1 MLQFKVSWFLLF
13 AVCLMIFDQQTDAG
27 GYCKHT
33 KECPYYEKCNLHVL
47 GGFCMP
53 GCDDVHPCRFSQSG
67 LHCHP
72 ERLKCTECTGKDKE
86 CGKGGTCY
94 PDGHCEWH

>member
-1 MLQFKVSWFLLF
+1 MISLLYDIFVSYQKQTFLS
-13 AVCLMIFDQQTDAG
+13 
-27 GYCKHT
+27 
-33 KECPYYEKCNLHVL
+33 KEAISIT
-47 GGFCMP
+47 G
-53 GCDDVHPCRFSQSG
+53 G